1 MCLNNT
7 KIIIC
12 SNFSEYQTN
21 IGKYKKINQILRFL
35 NCQQFENLNK
45 EPGKGILAKRI
56 FFFSTMCVPLA
67 VLARADFLQFAL
79 PDIRETGTITVI
91 SIM

>member
-7 KIIIC
+7 EIIIC

-45 EPGKGILAKRI
+45 EPGKGILAKWI
-56 FFFSTMCVPLA
+56 FFFFLPCVFHWLSWPELTSYN
-67 VLARADFLQFAL
+67 LLCQ
-79 PDIRETGTITVI
+79 T
-91 SIM
+91 